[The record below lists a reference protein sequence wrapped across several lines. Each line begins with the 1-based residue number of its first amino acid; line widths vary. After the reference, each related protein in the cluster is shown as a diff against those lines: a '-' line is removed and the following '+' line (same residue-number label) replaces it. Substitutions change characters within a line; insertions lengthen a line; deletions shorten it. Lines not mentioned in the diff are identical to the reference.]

1 MLVDEVGTG
10 VGYLVF
16 LMGLPPGEVR
26 ATRFEGRGR
35 DGEEGISK
43 AGSSEGGAL
52 R

>member
-1 MLVDEVGTG
+1 MLVDEVGRG

-16 LMGLPPGEVR
+16 LMGLLAGEVR

-35 DGEEGISK
+35 DGDEGISN
-43 AGSSEGGAL
+43 AGNSEGGAL